1 MQQPAA
7 GLSHGK
13 RRALTIVGSLL
24 SASTFACARPPA
36 QLFER
41 GQTQAQRSFDAEGTS
56 RLSLEGG
63 AGKVTIV
70 AGNDDSVRVTT
81 SLRSTDQRRLREKC
95 IPGARLEQDLT
106 NGTLSLRLHQS
117 GRDRCGETWQV
128 SLPPRLFVSLRF
140 ANADVDALGVR
151 GGLDVHVTGTGKVTA
166 TIDSAS
172 ASVNMNVGDVH
183 IIANRAAVGA
193 LELESGVGRAEL
205 TLHGVKVPVT
215 KSGSSSK
222 ISTRG
227 TGQHDIRLSTRV
239 GNVTLVV
246 N

>member
-1 MQQPAA
+1 M
-7 GLSHGK
+7 K
-13 RRALTIVGSLL
+13 VTLTITVGVL
-24 SASTFACARPPA
+24 AISTLACSRPPA
-36 QLFER
+36 LLFER
-41 GQTQAQRSFDAEGTS
+41 GQTQAQTSFDATGTS
-56 RLSLEGG
+56 RLSLQGG
-63 AGKVTIV
+63 AAKVTIV
-70 AGNDDSVRVTT
+70 AGTDDSVRVTT
-81 SLRSTDQRRLREKC
+81 SLRSTDQKRLREKC
-95 IPGARLEQDLT
+95 IPGARLEKDLT
-106 NGTLSLRLHQS
+106 DGTLALRLHQS
-117 GRDRCGETWQV
+117 GRDTCGETWQV

-140 ANADVDALGVR
+140 ANAEVDALGIR
-151 GGLDVHVTGTGKVTA
+151 GGLNVDITGTGKVTA

-172 ASVNMNVGDVH
+172 ASVTMNVGDVN
-183 IIANRAAVGA
+183 ITANRAAVRA
-193 LELESGVGRAEL
+193 LELESKVGRAEL